1 MSSAMRSRWASI
13 TIITTMTTIMA
24 IDHGHAHGHGH
35 HGHSHAPADFGRA
48 FAIGAALNIG
58 FVAIEVG
65 FGLWSNSG
73 RPAGRR
79 RPQPVG
85 RPGAVG
91 RLGASVLA
99 KAKPTA
105 RFSYGLRSSSMLAA
119 LFNAASILWSP
130 AGWPGRRSAGWPT
143 RPPPTARG

>member
-1 MSSAMRSRWASI
+1 MGEHH
-13 TIITTMTTIMA
+13 
-24 IDHGHAHGHGH
+24 DHHHHDHDHGHHHGHAHGHGH

-65 FGLWSNSG
+65 FGLWSNSVALLAD
-73 RPAGRR
+73 AGHNLSD
-79 RPQPVG
+79 VL
-85 RPGAVG
+85 A
-91 RLGASVLA
+91 LLAAWGASVLA

-119 LFNAASILWSP
+119 LFNAASILLVTGGVAWE
-130 AGWPGRRSAGWPT
+130 AIRR
-143 RPPPTARG
+143 